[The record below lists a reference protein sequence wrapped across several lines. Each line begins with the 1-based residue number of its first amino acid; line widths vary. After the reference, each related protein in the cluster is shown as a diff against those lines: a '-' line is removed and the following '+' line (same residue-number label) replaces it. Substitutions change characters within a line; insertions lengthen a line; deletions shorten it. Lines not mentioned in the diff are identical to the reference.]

1 MNKESDINQQQE
13 IELALLEPNTLA
25 AIGLK
30 SILQDLLPHASVH
43 CFSTFEELISDTPY
57 AYVHYFVSSTEYFA
71 HVPFFH
77 ELGHRVILLVHGTDQ
92 ELRMHLPCIDVT
104 QTEHAIIHQ
113 LMRHRQQGGARGEK
127 RSREAFHGP
136 DFGTRRL
143 PQNPQSQP
151 DLSPREVE
159 VLRLMVR
166 GLINKEIA
174 RTLSISLATVIT
186 HRQHIQEKTGIRSLS
201 GLTVYA
207 VLCGY
212 VRIEE
217 V

>member
-1 MNKESDINQQQE
+1 MENQQE
-13 IELALLEPNTLA
+13 IELAILEPNTLA
-25 AIGLK
+25 AMGLK
-30 SILQDLLPHASVH
+30 SILQDLLPHASVC
-43 CFSTFEELISDTPY
+43 CFSTFQDFVNDTPY
-57 AYVHYFVSSTEYFA
+57 VFVHYFVSSTEYFS

-77 ELGHRVILLVHGTDQ
+77 ELGHRVILLVQGAEQ
-92 ELRMHLPCIDVT
+92 EQRMHLPCIDVT
-104 QTEHAIIHQ
+104 QSEHAILHQ
-113 LMRHRQQGGARGEK
+113 LMLLRQVGGIRGEK
-127 RSREAFHGP
+127 RSFEAFHGP

-151 DLSPREVE
+151 DLSPREVD

-174 RTLSISLATVIT
+174 RILSISMTTVIT
-186 HRQHIQEKTGIRSLS
+186 HRQRIQEKTGIRSLS

-207 VLCGY
+207 ILCGY
-212 VRIEE
+212 VRVEE